1 VTPPWEHVSR
11 RLDALTE
18 GAVALEGP
26 GAAGGAAVSVGARSS
41 VRQVCTRCIMDT
53 TAEGITFDERGQC
66 SFCEVHDDLEMLY
79 PLDGR
84 GGARLERML
93 EGIRHR
99 GRLRRYDCVVGVSGG
114 RDSTYLLYLARRQWG
129 LRPLAVHF
137 NDGFDNPVAGEN
149 IKRAITRLG
158 VDLRTITSD
167 WRESKDIRIAFLKA
181 STPGLEV
188 GTDLGYFAAL
198 YGAAVRA
205 GVKTIVTGHSFR
217 TEGIAPLTWTY
228 VDGRY
233 VRSVQRRFGTVAM
246 RPWRPDDPGF
256 NLGLAHLLYYIVIRG
271 IRAVTPM
278 YCVNYV
284 RREAEAIIREELEW
298 QDPGAHYFDDL
309 YQSLVWHVYRLKFG
323 IDKRRFNY
331 SALVRSGQMSR
342 EEALARVDDVYVI
355 EDPKVIG
362 LCIKRLGLT
371 REQLDAFMALPRRT
385 FRDYPNYMS
394 VLSLLKPFIRA
405 ASRLNLVPMA
415 TYDKF
420 FRCG

>member
-1 VTPPWEHVSR
+1 
-11 RLDALTE
+11 
-18 GAVALEGP
+18 
-26 GAAGGAAVSVGARSS
+26 
-41 VRQVCTRCIMDT
+41 
-53 TAEGITFDERGQC
+53 
-66 SFCEVHDDLEMLY
+66 
-79 PLDGR
+79 
-84 GGARLERML
+84 
-93 EGIRHR
+93 
-99 GRLRRYDCVVGVSGG
+99 
-114 RDSTYLLYLARRQWG
+114 
-129 LRPLAVHF
+129 
-137 NDGFDNPVAGEN
+137 
-149 IKRAITRLG
+149 
-158 VDLRTITSD
+158 
-167 WRESKDIRIAFLKA
+167 
-181 STPGLEV
+181 
-188 GTDLGYFAAL
+188 
-198 YGAAVRA
+198 
-205 GVKTIVTGHSFR
+205 
-217 TEGIAPLTWTY
+217 
-228 VDGRY
+228 